1 MSELSVPD
9 PEELLEC
16 PYDKVHMVRAKR
28 FQYHLMK
35 CRKNW
40 PGSEFSVCPFNAK
53 HEMPKPELRY
63 HMATCSDRAVLEKDI
78 AYEKSKMNEE
88 GTFFK
93 GCTDVPP
100 YTKHMACD
108 ESWDMEMNS
117 CPRIGVEPEF
127 FDKFRFINLSGYAQS
142 QKRQYYEN
150 LKSEFEG
157 QTVKKP
163 FGGKNPSGKLRLP
176 QESSKAS
183 KLSEHQQ
190 PVQHPANVF
199 AYSLSMAGL
208 GRGRGKSV
216 DAQPV
221 GLGTANIFNMG
232 IGRGLPTPAIRDL
245 LTNKSSTAM
254 NSVVPA
260 ANSVSARPTRTNS
273 VVLDSTG
280 QQNIQLHS
288 RDDPDISV
296 ESESEDFVTD
306 SGIAFKEG
314 EISVEKVAVKST

>member
-1 MSELSVPD
+1 MSEFVVPD

-63 HMATCSDRAVLEKDI
+63 HMASCCDRAVLERDI
-78 AYEKSKMNEE
+78 AYEKSKMNGE

-100 YTKHMACD
+100 YTNHLACD

-117 CPRIGVEPEF
+117 CPRIGVDPDF
-127 FDKFRFINLSGYAQS
+127 FDKFKFINLSGYAQA

-150 LKSEFEG
+150 LKSEFQG

-163 FGGKNPSGKLRLP
+163 LAGKNPSGKLRLP

-208 GRGRGKSV
+208 GRGRGKSAV
-216 DAQPV
+216 DAQPM
-221 GLGTANIFNMG
+221 GISNIFNMG
-232 IGRGLPTPAIRDL
+232 IGRGLPAPGLRDL
-245 LTNKSSTAM
+245 LEIKTCTVPKF
-254 NSVVPA
+254 VVPA
-260 ANSVSARPTRTNS
+260 VQPTGAGN
-273 VVLDSTG
+273 VALYPAG
-280 QQNIQLHS
+280 QHNATQHS
-288 RDDPDISV
+288 PPDDPDTSI
-296 ESESEDFVTD
+296 EPEDNITNTG
-306 SGIAFKEG
+306 SGIKQDENSPKKLA
-314 EISVEKVAVKST
+314 VEYLI